1 MPHVTF
7 TLTEPTISASHLL
20 FGIPFDTPEQTV
32 QAIRVNRGTNL
43 GLIRACNSG
52 QMALLIAPDEG
63 AAEVEVQF
71 TDAASAF
78 PHWLFT
84 STGGAHETP
93 SPELVALTRDLL
105 SPAAAQGST
114 PDTTQEAAQETAP
127 GDRVAAI
134 VRHVDERFEY
144 GVRDIGL
151 ADDSDTMPALACD
164 THLGTCV
171 DTHSYAVAAMRAGG
185 IEAAYVSGIFFPEG
199 MDVTAPGHC
208 WFVVNAAD
216 APHHWDISHHIKY
229 GLGPTTP
236 AYNPK
241 PGIRFALTAGR
252 DLVFSLPQQ
261 DVTVSILK
269 GFVETSHPEGRSL
282 RTSARLT

>member
-7 TLTEPTISASHLL
+7 TLTEPAISASHLL

-32 QAIRVNRGTNL
+32 QAIRVKWGTNL
-43 GLIRACNSG
+43 GLIRASNSG
-52 QMALLIAPDEG
+52 QMALLLAPDDG

-71 TDAASAF
+71 SDEASAF
-78 PHWLFT
+78 PQWLFT

-93 SPELVALTRDLL
+93 SPDLAALMRTLL
-105 SPAAAQGST
+105 AAEATPADHVS
-114 PDTTQEAAQETAP
+114 
-127 GDRVAAI
+127 AI

-151 ADDSDTMPALACD
+151 ADDTDAMPALTCD

-171 DTHSYAVAAMRAGG
+171 DTHSYAVAAMRAAD

-199 MDVTAPGHC
+199 ADVSAPGHC
-208 WFVVNAAD
+208 WFVVNAMG
-216 APHHWDISHHIKY
+216 APHHWDISHHLKY
-229 GLGPTTP
+229 GLGPSTP

-241 PGIRFALTAGR
+241 PGTRFALTAGR
-252 DLVFSLPQQ
+252 DLTFPLASH
-261 DVTVSILK
+261 DVSITILK
-269 GFVETSHPEGRSL
+269 GFVDASSPEGRSL
-282 RTSARLT
+282 PTGARLS

>member
-7 TLTEPTISASHLL
+7 TLTEPANSASHLL

-32 QAIRVNRGTNL
+32 QAIRVNRGKNL
-43 GLIRACNSG
+43 GLVRARNSG
-52 QMALLIAPDEG
+52 QMALLIAPDDG

-71 TDAASAF
+71 SDEASAF
-78 PHWLFT
+78 PQWLFT

-93 SPELVALTRDLL
+93 SQDLAALMRTLL
-105 SPAAAQGST
+105 AADATPAEHVS
-114 PDTTQEAAQETAP
+114 
-127 GDRVAAI
+127 AI

-151 ADDSDTMPALACD
+151 ADDTDAMPALACD

-199 MDVTAPGHC
+199 ADVSAPGHC
-208 WFVVNAAD
+208 WFVVNAAS
-216 APHHWDISHHIKY
+216 APHHWDISHHLKH

-241 PGIRFALTAGR
+241 PGTRFALTAGR
-252 DLVFSLPQQ
+252 DLVFSLPEH
-261 DVTVSILK
+261 DVTATILK
-269 GFVETSHPEGRSL
+269 GFVDASRAEGHFL
-282 RTSARLT
+282 QTSARLT